1 MKGIKTAVI
10 IMLMAFL
17 AISCTTGTDITKKN
31 NDGSPIWTTEIPQSN
46 RLIYGVGSAKFSTDA
61 NSRDASY
68 SNAVADLARK
78 ISVRIKDASASYVSD
93 TSEKVSE
100 AYENIRVMTVNIT
113 MKGVKAVE
121 RWKAEDGTVWTLV
134 SFAVKDL
141 PELYADAANSYKAQ
155 QEERRLDILSRY
167 NALMEE
173 NMKKGNENASE
184 ILEMAKERSAEMIS
198 EIEYVKDAIK
208 ADEVAENI
216 ISGLE
221 KDGYDLSEVE
231 E

>member
-1 MKGIKTAVI
+1 
-10 IMLMAFL
+10 MLMAFL
-17 AISCTTGTDITKKN
+17 AISCATGTDITKKN
-31 NDGSPIWTTEIPQSN
+31 NDGSPIWTTEIPQSS

-173 NMKKGNENASE
+173 NMKKGSENASE
-184 ILEMAKERSAEMIS
+184 ILEMAKERSDEMIS

-208 ADEVAENI
+208 ADEVAGNI

>member
-121 RWKAEDGTVWTLV
+121 RWKAQDGTVWTLV

-221 KDGYDLSEVE
+221 KDGYDLSEAE